1 MLHPASLVERRK
13 ASRCSLAPHTRG
25 GSAVLVTH
33 AGFPQAIP
41 LHSLALDEA
50 SSCRSR
56 SPSLRT
62 RILRCVPT
70 GHSTPVPT
78 PTHHPAVF
86 LLVKSHTEV
95 RTAFGRPTSN
105 PKLQQLH
112 SSSSITITATLTLL
126 YSSSVPPAAGDSCL
140 HTVPL
145 SARFSIDMQS
155 PRLSESLTREA
166 QANIWQGPASPPSRA
181 SKSTTPS
188 TRAIKRKPAP
198 KVPLELLQEEP
209 TTPVP
214 AQQMTVL
221 QERSLNLPTHETD
234 AAPKSASPIPASP
247 ARSQQ
252 QPQKQYI
259 LDIDAPADD
268 RRASTSA
275 DASVQELLRSA
286 TLAPSSAAAR
296 SRKGPLRWMHD
307 KDEHAPSTS
316 TSSLQPRQPAL
327 SRKTSISAQLKLSL
341 RRNKVENQPAGLV
354 ISAPTNFVHL
364 STGTEGAYG
373 SVGASS
379 LRRSST
385 TSAASRDSSLRSSV
399 ASISSAS
406 SFGSEAE
413 LATAS
418 KHVDQDKALY
428 SPSEKKHPLRPLKSI
443 RRPSKLTLQ
452 DTSLPP
458 IPAGTTSP
466 KDKRKAIYAAPGSVP
481 AILEP
486 TTDDMPTPTATASAI
501 VAGSPGTSPAGA
513 YFAATLDR
521 TLGRARLEA
530 ENGSP
535 EPELSRSPSSAYDSS
550 APTSKRSS
558 LASLHQFSSF
568 LDFPDMPALSRTNS
582 GERVKH
588 DDPWSALQPHDTVTA
603 V

>member
-1 MLHPASLVERRK
+1 
-13 ASRCSLAPHTRG
+13 
-25 GSAVLVTH
+25 
-33 AGFPQAIP
+33 
-41 LHSLALDEA
+41 
-50 SSCRSR
+50 
-56 SPSLRT
+56 
-62 RILRCVPT
+62 
-70 GHSTPVPT
+70 
-78 PTHHPAVF
+78 
-86 LLVKSHTEV
+86 
-95 RTAFGRPTSN
+95 
-105 PKLQQLH
+105 
-112 SSSSITITATLTLL
+112 
-126 YSSSVPPAAGDSCL
+126 
-140 HTVPL
+140 
-145 SARFSIDMQS
+145 MQS

-181 SKSTTPS
+181 SKSATPLP
-188 TRAIKRKPAP
+188 RAIKRKPAP
-198 KVPLELLQEEP
+198 KVPIELLQEEP
-209 TTPVP
+209 ITPVP
-214 AQQMTVL
+214 AQQTIVL
-221 QERSLNLPTHETD
+221 QERSLNLPTDNAT
-234 AAPKSASPIPASP
+234 AAPKPTSPMPASP

-252 QPQKQYI
+252 HPQKQYI
-259 LDIDAPADD
+259 LDIDAPAEN

-296 SRKGPLRWMHD
+296 PRKGPLRWMHD

-373 SVGASS
+373 SAGGSS

-385 TSAASRDSSLRSSV
+385 TSAASRNSSLRSSITSV
-399 ASISSAS
+399 SSAS

-418 KHVDQDKALY
+418 NHVDQDKALY

-452 DTSLPP
+452 DVSLPP

-486 TTDDMPTPTATASAI
+486 TTDDMPTPTATTNAI

-530 ENGSP
+530 ETGSP

-568 LDFPDMPALSRTNS
+568 LDFPDLPALSRTNS
-582 GERVKH
+582 GEGVKH
-588 DDPWSALQPHDTVTA
+588 DDLWSTLNPHDTVAT

>member
-1 MLHPASLVERRK
+1 MR
-13 ASRCSLAPHTRG
+13 
-25 GSAVLVTH
+25 
-33 AGFPQAIP
+33 
-41 LHSLALDEA
+41 
-50 SSCRSR
+50 
-56 SPSLRT
+56 
-62 RILRCVPT
+62 PT
-70 GHSTPVPT
+70 GHSAPVP
-78 PTHHPAVF
+78 PPHPPPSR
-86 LLVKSHTEV
+86 LPSRLVKNAPGSPHRLRKAYLEPKATTGSLCP
-95 RTAFGRPTSN
+95 TAIHAS
-105 PKLQQLH
+105 LIAQLH
-112 SSSSITITATLTLL
+112 SSPSITITATLTLL
-126 YSSSVPPAAGDSCL
+126 YSSSVPPVAGDSCL

-145 SARFSIDMQS
+145 SARFSIGMQS

-166 QANIWQGPASPPSRA
+166 QANIWQGPASPPSRT
-181 SKSTTPS
+181 SKSATPLP
-188 TRAIKRKPAP
+188 RAIKRKPAP
-198 KVPLELLQEEP
+198 KVPIELLQEEP
-209 TTPVP
+209 ITPVP
-214 AQQMTVL
+214 AQQTIVL
-221 QERSLNLPTHETD
+221 QERSLNLPTDNVT
-234 AAPKSASPIPASP
+234 AAPKPTSPMPASP

-252 QPQKQYI
+252 HPQKQYI

-268 RRASTSA
+268 RRSSTSA

-296 SRKGPLRWMHD
+296 PRKGPLRWMHD

-341 RRNKVENQPAGLV
+341 RRNKVENQPVGLV

-373 SVGASS
+373 SAGGSS

-385 TSAASRDSSLRSSV
+385 TSAASRNSSLRSSITSV
-399 ASISSAS
+399 SSAS

-452 DTSLPP
+452 DVSLPP

-486 TTDDMPTPTATASAI
+486 TTDDVPTPTATARAI
-501 VAGSPGTSPAGA
+501 DAASPGTSPAGA

-582 GERVKH
+582 GEGVKH
-588 DDPWSALQPHDTVTA
+588 DDLWTTLNPHDTVAT